1 MLSVNHPPPRF
12 PPQVLGFF
20 ISLPVMF
27 YLEGYHWA
35 DFVKLCTTAVV
46 ADKKKGI
53 VAYDPW
59 PLQYN
64 TWLEVAP
71 NYYTTLLYY

>member
-1 MLSVNHPPPRF
+1 MSSRDALDLYGGLVIPRG
-12 PPQVLGFF
+12 L
-20 ISLPVMF
+20 L
-27 YLEGYHWA
+27 A